1 MATKKDSAKTEA
13 PKSPVTKDQ
22 FRKGAKPVPIVFDG
36 GATLVAAPKE
46 FATGSLGWYAGE
58 KITMSIDGVAVR
70 VQVGIN
76 MTIIGSKE
84 AK

>member
-1 MATKKDSAKTEA
+1 MAKDKAKTET

-22 FRKGAKPVPIVFDG
+22 FRKGAKPINIVFNG
-36 GATLVAAPKE
+36 GPTMVAAPKE
-46 FATGSLGWYAGE
+46 FSTGSLGWYAGE
-58 KITMSIDGVAVR
+58 KITMEIDGVACR
-70 VQVGIN
+70 VQVGVN